1 MTLRWLAVLALAVL
15 FGCKSKNAIAT
26 LEKADGPVERQ
37 IGDKPWGGAKVGTKY
52 FLGDA
57 ARTADG
63 AAQLSLAGN
72 ARIAMQPHTILRFG
86 AGKAGAA
93 QIGVELGAIDLVGA
107 GKYDLDVGAVQL
119 KDNGAIRITAHGKG
133 QSTIDDRLNVL

>member
-1 MTLRWLAVLALAVL
+1 M
-15 FGCKSKNAIAT
+15 SAIAT
-26 LEKADGPVERQ
+26 REKADGPVERQ
-37 IGDKPWGGAKVGTKY
+37 VGDKPWGGARIGTKY

-63 AAQLSLAGN
+63 GAQLSRAGN

-86 AGKAGAA
+86 TGKAGAA

-107 GKYDLDVGAVQL
+107 GKYDREVGGVRQEG
-119 KDNGAIRITAHGKG
+119 DGA
-133 QSTIDDRLNVL
+133 